1 MFLSK
6 EHNLLGAI
14 DNRPSEN
21 ETDVVQDGYEL
32 QYDYPEER
40 MMLLDSEMI
49 VALKLGLDEY
59 SNVVQMQFVIA

>member
-1 MFLSK
+1 
-6 EHNLLGAI
+6 
-14 DNRPSEN
+14 
-21 ETDVVQDGYEL
+21 L

-59 SNVVQMQFVIA
+59 FNVVQMQFVIA